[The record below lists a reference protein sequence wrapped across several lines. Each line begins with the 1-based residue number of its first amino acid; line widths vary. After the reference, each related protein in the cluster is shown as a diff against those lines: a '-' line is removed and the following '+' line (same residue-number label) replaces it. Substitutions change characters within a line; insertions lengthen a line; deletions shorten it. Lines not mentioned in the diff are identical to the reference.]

1 MFANVTL
8 DTPIKR
14 GENTVS
20 SVSIR
25 KPSSGELRGLSV
37 TDVLSM
43 EVNALFKLLPRI
55 TTPAL
60 TVDELMQ
67 LDPADLLQMGNEV
80 GNFLL
85 PKKAIA
91 LIQ

>member
-1 MFANVTL
+1 MLKTVTL

-25 KPSSGELRGLSV
+25 KPNSGELRGLSV
-37 TDVLSM
+37 TDVLNM
-43 EVNALFKLLPRI
+43 EVNALFKLLPCI
-55 TTPAL
+55 TSPVL
-60 TVDELMQ
+60 TENELLQ
-67 LDPADLLQMGNEV
+67 LDPADLLQMGQEV
-80 GNFLL
+80 SYFLL

-91 LIQ
+91 QIQ

>member
-1 MFANVTL
+1 MLKTVTL

-25 KPSSGELRGLSV
+25 KPNSGELRGLSV
-37 TDVLSM
+37 TDVLNM

-55 TTPAL
+55 TSPVL
-60 TVDELMQ
+60 TENELLQ
-67 LDPADLLQMGNEV
+67 LDPADLLQMGQEV
-80 GNFLL
+80 SYFLL

-91 LIQ
+91 QIQ

>member
-37 TDVLSM
+37 TDVMSM

-67 LDPADLLQMGNEV
+67 LDPADLLQMGSEV

-85 PKKAIA
+85 PKKALA
-91 LIQ
+91 QIQ